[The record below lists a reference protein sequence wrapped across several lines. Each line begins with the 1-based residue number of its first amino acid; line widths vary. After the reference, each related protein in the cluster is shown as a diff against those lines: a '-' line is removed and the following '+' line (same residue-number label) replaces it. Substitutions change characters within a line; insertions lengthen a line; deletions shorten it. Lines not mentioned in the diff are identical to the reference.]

1 MDVQGKIKEAEM
13 YYSMGMLNEALSV
26 YEALI
31 DSGVESAA
39 DDTEL
44 ISDKTHRIR
53 DEIYKREENSSPRL
67 SSQEILMIKQTVSSQ
82 GGVVEHLDSAAAFRE
97 LGLWEEAAAEY
108 EKVLEF
114 DRKKFDY
121 DHVDI
126 IMKSIGCLLETTP
139 ISEVVERA
147 RVMIKKH
154 DIDRIDDAEIQFR
167 LGLELELRNGENEAA
182 KLFETAYQLD
192 PKNLK
197 IKEKISAAL
206 SGKPSDSKFS
216 YLLNEEI
223 VTSDQLQKALAMSK
237 KGKTSVEKALIDHF
251 KIKKE
256 EVGKSL
262 SFYYQCPFK
271 SFDPEFPIPVELI
284 GRLKKAFLIHYTWV
298 PLSWGKEGVEVLV
311 DDPNDLRKTDHI
323 KALMATGKINFCI
336 GIREDII
343 KFIKLF
349 FSSKAE
355 ETLDTSM
362 DSLDTIIPDV
372 EFEEEDEVEEELES
386 IDESSSQVV
395 KFVDQVLITAFRK
408 NVSDIHIEPSPVSKS
423 TGIRFRMDGVCQE
436 YIQVPNI
443 MAPGI
448 LSRLKIIAN
457 LDIAERRLPQD
468 GKIKIKRKGIPPFEL
483 RISTMPT
490 AGGHEDAVLRIL
502 AKAGAMKLS
511 DMGLNE
517 RNLTILKKV
526 IIQPYGLILV
536 VGPTG
541 SGKTTTLHSA
551 LGHINKPEIKIWTAE
566 DPVEITQP
574 GLRQVEAKPIIGL
587 DFSRIMRGF
596 LRLDPD
602 VIMIGEMR
610 DKETASIG
618 VEASLT
624 GHLVFSTLHTNSAPE
639 TITRLLDMGLNP
651 LNFSDAFLAVLA
663 QRLVRR
669 VCKGCSETYSPSESE
684 FDEIVNDYDP
694 EQFKKT
700 GITYNSDMKLNRGS
714 GCEQCSGSGYK
725 GRMGIHELME
735 GTKATKSLIKAEA
748 STDDLF
754 AQAFLDGMATLKQDG
769 IQKVFQGFT
778 DMDEIR
784 RVCIE

>member
-1 MDVQGKIKEAEM
+1 M
-13 YYSMGMLNEALSV
+13 YHSMGMLNEALSV

-39 DDTEL
+39 DDDEL
-44 ISDKTHRIR
+44 ISDKTHRL
-53 DEIYKREENSSPRL
+53 REEIHQREEQSAPTL
-67 SSQEILMIKQTVSSQ
+67 SSKEILMIKQTVSSQ
-82 GGVVEHLDSAAAFRE
+82 GGVVEHLDSASAFRE
-97 LGLWEEAAAEY
+97 LGMLEEAAAEY
-108 EKVLEF
+108 EKVLTF
-114 DRKKFDY
+114 DRDKFDY
-121 DHVDI
+121 DHLDL
-126 IMKSIGCLLETTP
+126 IMKSLECLLDTKSP
-139 ISEVVERA
+139 REVIGRA
-147 RVMIKKH
+147 RGMIKKYGLGAV
-154 DIDRIDDAEIQFR
+154 DNAEIQYR
-167 LGLELELRNGENEAA
+167 LGLELELRKAENDAA
-182 KLFETAYQLD
+182 ALYKAASKLD
-192 PKNLK
+192 PQNQK
-197 IKEKISAAL
+197 IKEKATAL
-206 SGKPSDSKFS
+206 LSDKPSESKFS
-216 YLLNEEI
+216 YLLGEGI
-223 VTSDQLQKALAMSK
+223 VTSDQLQKALAISK

-262 SFYYQCPFK
+262 SLYYQCPFRGYD
-271 SFDPEFPIPVELI
+271 SEIPIPVELI
-284 GRLKKAFLIHYTWV
+284 NRLKKAFLIHYTWV
-298 PLSWGKEGVEVLV
+298 PLSWSKEGVEVLV
-311 DDPNDLRKTDHI
+311 DDPKDLRKTDHI

-343 KFIKLF
+343 KYIKLF

-355 ETLDTSM
+355 ETIDTSM
-362 DSLDTIIPDV
+362 DSLEDIIPDV
-372 EFEEEDEVEEELES
+372 EFEEEEEVEEDVES

-408 NVSDIHIEPSPVSKS
+408 NVSDIHIEPSPVHKTTS
-423 TGIRFRMDGVCQE
+423 IRFRMDGVCQE
-436 YIQVPNI
+436 YLQVPNI

-483 RISTMPT
+483 RLSTMPT

-526 IIQPYGLILV
+526 IVQPYGLILV

-587 DFSRIMRGF
+587 DFARIMRGF

-669 VCKGCSETYSPSESE
+669 VCKACSEGYHPTESE
-684 FDEIVNDYDP
+684 FNDIVSDYDP

-700 GITYNSDMKLNRGS
+700 GIAYDPQMTLHRGA
-714 GCEQCSGSGYK
+714 GCDQCSGSGYK

-735 GTKATKSLIKAEA
+735 GTKATKALIKAEA
-748 STDDLF
+748 STDELF
-754 AQAFLDGMATLKQDG
+754 AQAFSDGMSTLKQDG
-769 IQKVFQGFT
+769 IQKAFQGFT
-778 DMDEIR
+778 DVIEIR
-784 RVCIE
+784 RVCID